1 MTWETALFIYAG
13 LLAVLLLGGVPIGAA
28 LGLTG
33 LIGISLIGGTHLW
46 QSLGDVLWNGTN
58 SFTLVAIPLFVL
70 MGEIILRTGVS
81 RRFYAALAMIL
92 APFPGGLALANIAS
106 CAVFAAFSG
115 SSVATALTMGTV
127 AIPEMEARR
136 YDSRLTA
143 GSLAAGGS
151 LGILIPPSIPM
162 IIYASMVNES
172 VVALFM
178 AGVVPGLVLAAIFMA
193 VIVIRV
199 TISPGLAPAD
209 RKQRPDLKT
218 ALRALGDCWAVV
230 LLVATIVGGMYFGV
244 VTPTEAAALGCAV
257 SILIG
262 LWYREMTWAKVV
274 EAILNTVT
282 TTCVVMFIIVNGL
295 ILSFAVVDAGI
306 SRGIS
311 NLIVESQLSGWQFF
325 FILFALYLVLG
336 MFIEGISMML
346 LTVPVIYTSVIA
358 FGFDGIWFG
367 VILVIFIELAA
378 LTPPM
383 GLNLF
388 AIQSVSGGWPMVE
401 VVKGSAPFALIISA
415 FAFLLFLF
423 PDIALWLPTTMQAF
437 HGGG

>member
-1 MTWETALFIYAG
+1 MSWEVALFVYAG

-33 LIGISLIGGTHLW
+33 VVGVTLIGGTRLW
-46 QSLGDVLWNGTN
+46 PTFGDILWNNTD

-70 MGEIILRTGVS
+70 MGEIILCTGVS
-81 RRFYAALAMIL
+81 RRFYAALSMAL
-92 APFPGGLALANIAS
+92 RPFPGGLAHANIAG
-106 CAVFAAFSG
+106 CAIFAAFSG

-127 AIPEMEARR
+127 AIPEMEARG
-136 YDSRLTA
+136 YNHGLTA

-162 IIYASMVNES
+162 IIYAAMVNES
-172 VVALFM
+172 VIDLFM
-178 AGVVPGLVLAAIFMA
+178 AGVIPGLVLSAIFMA
-193 VIVIRV
+193 YIAVRV
-199 TISPGLAPAD
+199 GFSPHLAPAD
-209 RKQRPDLKT
+209 RS
-218 ALRALGDCWAVV
+218 LRLGTRLVFRAIGDCWAVIV
-230 LLVATIVGGMYFGV
+230 LVTTIIGGMYFGV
-244 VTPTEAAALGCAV
+244 VTPTEAAGFGCAV
-257 SILIG
+257 ATLIG
-262 LWYREMTWAKVV
+262 LYYREMTWSNFV
-274 EAILNTVT
+274 EAVHNSVT
-282 TTCVVMFIIVNGL
+282 TTCVVMFIIVNGM

-311 NLIVESQLSGWQFF
+311 NMIVESQLAGWQFF
-325 FILFALYLVLG
+325 AILFVLYLILG

-346 LTVPVIYTSVIA
+346 LTVPVIFLSVLD
-358 FGFDGIWFG
+358 FGLDGVWFG

-388 AIQSVSGGWPMVE
+388 AIQSVSDDWPMID

-423 PDIALWLPTTMQAF
+423 PDIALWLPRTMHAVQ
-437 HGGG
+437 GG

>member
-1 MTWETALFIYAG
+1 MTWDLYLLLYAG
-13 LLAVLLLGGVPIGAA
+13 MLAVLLLGGVPIGAA

-33 LIGISLIGGTHLW
+33 LTGVTLVGGTRLW
-46 QSLGDVLWNGTN
+46 PTLGDILWNNTN

-81 RRFYAALAMIL
+81 RRFYRAISMALAPL
-92 APFPGGLALANIAS
+92 PGGLAHANVAG
-106 CAVFAAFSG
+106 CAVFSAFSG

-136 YDSRLTA
+136 YSRSLTA

-162 IIYASMVNES
+162 IIYAAMVNES
-172 VVALFM
+172 VVDMFIG
-178 AGVVPGLVLAAIFMA
+178 GVIPGILLAAMFSLFIA
-193 VIVIRV
+193 VRV
-199 TISPGLAPAD
+199 GFSPQLAPAD
-209 RKQRPDLKT
+209 RSLGLGMR
-218 ALRALGDCWAVV
+218 AVLRALGDCWAVV
-230 LLVATIVGGMYFGV
+230 LLITTIIGGMYFGV
-244 VTPTEAAALGCAV
+244 VTPTEAAGFGCLMA
-257 SILIG
+257 ILIG
-262 LWYREMTWAKVV
+262 LAYREMTW
-274 EAILNTVT
+274 EALGEALRNAVT
-282 TTCVVMFIIVNGL
+282 TTCVVMFIIVNGM

-311 NLIVESQLSGWQFF
+311 NLIVESQLAGWQFF
-325 FILFALYLVLG
+325 AILFVLYLILG

-346 LTVPVIYTSVIA
+346 LTVPVIYTSVTA
-358 FGFDGIWFG
+358 LGFDGIWFG
-367 VILVIFIELAA
+367 VILVVFIELAA

-388 AIQSVSGGWPMVE
+388 AIQSVSGGWPMID

-423 PDIALWLPTTMQAF
+423 PDIVLWLPQTMHAMR
-437 HGGG
+437 

>member
-1 MTWETALFIYAG
+1 MSWETALFTYAG
-13 LLAVLLLGGVPIGAA
+13 LLAVLLLSGVPIGAA

-33 LIGISLIGGTHLW
+33 LIGISLNGGTHLW

-81 RRFYAALAMIL
+81 RRFYSALAMIL

-136 YDSRLTA
+136 YDNRLTA

-172 VVALFM
+172 VVTLFM
-178 AGVVPGLVLAAIFMA
+178 AGIVPGLVLAAIFMA
-193 VIVIRV
+193 VIVLRV
-199 TISPGLAPAD
+199 IVKPDLAPAD
-209 RKQRPDLKT
+209 RSQRPDLKT
-218 ALRALGDCWAVV
+218 IVRAISDCWAVV
-230 LLVATIVGGMYFGV
+230 LLVATIIGGMYFGV

-262 LWYREMTWAKVV
+262 LWYREMTWAKLL
-274 EAILNTVT
+274 EAIVNSVT
-282 TTCVVMFIIVNGL
+282 TSCVVMFIIVNGL

-311 NLIVESQLSGWQFF
+311 TMIVESDLAGWQFF
-325 FILFALYLVLG
+325 FILFALYLILG

-346 LTVPVIYTSVIA
+346 LTIPVIYTSVIA

-388 AIQSVSGGWPMVE
+388 AIQSVSGGWSMVE

-423 PDIALWLPTTMQAF
+423 PEIALWLPTTMQAF